1 MLPLILMLIPIAFAI
16 SLATTRVVRAVSVRA
31 GATDTAPMPGQIK
44 VRRAIPNTGGVGIV
58 AGIALPILGMILV
71 ATLLGEEFA
80 RAVLPESEADRIA
93 RHLPGLRDK
102 IPLGLG
108 FLASV
113 LVIHVVGVIDDRRPL
128 GPIVKLAVMVFP
140 PLLIALL
147 SDTRLLTLLDSYPGG
162 YAISVLVT
170 VLWFVAVT
178 NAMNFIDNM
187 DGLSG
192 GVAMISSACFLVA
205 SLMSAQLFV
214 SAVLALVVGSCA
226 GFLVFN
232 FPPARIF
239 MGDGG
244 SLVLGFTLAFL
255 TTRTTYTGESPTG
268 EPLAGGWYAV
278 FMPLVVLAVP
288 LYDMLTVT
296 VIRLWQGKSPMV
308 GDMQHLSHRLVKR
321 GLSTRSAV
329 LVIWGMTA
337 ATGIGGIAL
346 GSLAPWQAVLVGTQT
361 GLLLAVL
368 AAFEFASSPGRNGK
382 HTDGAGHD

>member
-1 MLPLILMLIPIAFAI
+1 MLLLLIPIAFAI
-16 SLATTRVVRAVSVRA
+16 SLVTTWIVRAVSCRA
-31 GATDTAPMPGQIK
+31 GVTDTAAMPGQIK
-44 VRRAIPNTGGVGIV
+44 ERRAIPNTGGIGIV
-58 AGIALPILGMILV
+58 AGLLIPIAGMILV
-71 ATLLGEEFA
+71 ATVLGEDFA
-80 RAVLPESEADRIA
+80 RAVLPETEADRVA
-93 RHLPGLRDK
+93 KHLPGLRDK

-108 FLASV
+108 FVGSV
-113 LVIHVVGVIDDRRPL
+113 LVIHIVGLIDDRRPL
-128 GPIVKLAVMVFP
+128 GPIVKLAVMVLP
-140 PLLIALL
+140 PLAIALL
-147 SDTRLLTLLDSYPGG
+147 SETRLLTLLDGYPGG
-162 YAISVLVT
+162 YALSVLIT

-192 GVAMISSACFLVA
+192 GVAMIASACFLVA
-205 SLMSAQLFV
+205 ALMSAQLFV

-226 GFLVFN
+226 GFLILN

-255 TTRTTYTGESPTG
+255 TTRTTFTGESPTG

-288 LYDMLTVT
+288 LYDMLSVS
-296 VIRLWQGKSPMV
+296 VIRLRQGRSPMV

-321 GLSTRSAV
+321 GLSKRSAV

-346 GSLAPWQAVLVGTQT
+346 GSLAPWQAVLVGVQT

-368 AAFEFASSPGRNGK
+368 AAFEFASSPDRNRRESPGER
-382 HTDGAGHD
+382 DG

>member
-1 MLPLILMLIPIAFAI
+1 MLPLILLLIPIAFTLSLVATWLVRAI
-16 SLATTRVVRAVSVRA
+16 SLRTNAI
-31 GATDTAPMPGQIK
+31 DTAAMPGQIK
-44 VRRAIPNTGGVGIV
+44 ERRAIPNTGGVGIV
-58 AGIALPILGMILV
+58 AGIVIPIVGMIFV
-71 ATLLGEEFA
+71 ATVLGEDFA
-80 RAVLPESEADRIA
+80 RAVLPEAEADRIA
-93 RHLPGLRDK
+93 KHLPGLKSK

-128 GPIVKLAVMVFP
+128 GPIVKLAVMVVP

-147 SDTRLLTLLDSYPGG
+147 SDTRLLTLLDGYPGG
-162 YAISVLVT
+162 YALSVLVT

-192 GVAMISSACFLVA
+192 GVAMLASACFLVA
-205 SLMSAQLFV
+205 ALMSEQLFV
-214 SAVLALVVGSCA
+214 SAVLALVAGSCA

-296 VIRLWQGKSPMV
+296 IIRLRQGKSPMV

-321 GLSTRSAV
+321 GLSKRSAV

-346 GSLAPWQAVLVGTQT
+346 GSLAPWQAVLVGVQT
-361 GLLLAVL
+361 GVLLAVL
-368 AAFEFASSPGRNGK
+368 AAFEFASSPERKASHLTG
-382 HTDGAGHD
+382 DGDA

>member
-1 MLPLILMLIPIAFAI
+1 MLLLLIPIAFAI
-16 SLATTRVVRAVSVRA
+16 SLVTTWIVRAVSCRA
-31 GATDTAPMPGQIK
+31 GVTDTAAMPGQIK
-44 VRRAIPNTGGVGIV
+44 ERRAIPNTGGIGIV
-58 AGIALPILGMILV
+58 AGLLIPIAGMILV
-71 ATLLGEEFA
+71 ATVLGEDFA
-80 RAVLPESEADRIA
+80 RAVLPEAEADRIA
-93 RHLPGLRDK
+93 KHLPGLRDK

-108 FLASV
+108 FVGSV
-113 LVIHVVGVIDDRRPL
+113 LVIHIVGLIDDRRPL
-128 GPIVKLAVMVFP
+128 GAIVKLAVMVLP
-140 PLLIALL
+140 PLAIALL
-147 SDTRLLTLLDSYPGG
+147 SETRLLTLLDGYPGG
-162 YAISVLVT
+162 YALSVLIT

-192 GVAMISSACFLVA
+192 GVAMIASACFLVA
-205 SLMSAQLFV
+205 ALMSAQLFV

-226 GFLVFN
+226 GFLILN

-255 TTRTTYTGESPTG
+255 TTRTTFTGESPTG

-288 LYDMLTVT
+288 LYDMLSVS
-296 VIRLWQGKSPMV
+296 VIRLRQGRSPMV

-321 GLSTRSAV
+321 GLSKRSAV

-346 GSLAPWQAVLVGTQT
+346 GSLAPWQAVLVGVQT

-368 AAFEFASSPGRNGK
+368 AAFEFASSPDRNRRESPGER
-382 HTDGAGHD
+382 DG